1 MATTTGIGADREP
14 RIALG
19 VELEHTRPGSASVAD
34 IAIALDVLT
43 AIVTDHPG
51 ETGPLDVD
59 DTDIW
64 IKALVVFEY
73 DGAPLIVGGGGGR
86 LGSWRVDGTPG
97 PLSVDD
103 TNMPKIEALVVF
115 EYDGAPLIVG
125 GGGGRRLGSWR
136 VHGTPGPLSV
146 DDTDIWIKALVV
158 FEYDGA
164 PLIVSG
170 GGGRRLRSWRVDGAL
185 RALSAPGAHEVYVRA
200 LSLGSLDVVLLL
212 PSAVGSVGA
221 AIWKLDRIL
230 DALESVVG
238 FPITLPDK
246 LEARRQRAKAES
258 LDAEA
263 DALEAE
269 ERRDAARAARAA
281 RLRHRLQ
288 DANFRAERV
297 VVTTEDDEGL

>member
-103 TNMPKIEALVVF
+103 TNMPKIE
-115 EYDGAPLIVG
+115 
-125 GGGGRRLGSWR
+125 
-136 VHGTPGPLSV
+136 
-146 DDTDIWIKALVV
+146 ALVV

>member
-73 DGAPLIVGGGGGR
+73 DGAPLIVGGGGGGGGGR
-86 LGSWRVDGTPG
+86 LRSWRVDGTPG

-115 EYDGAPLIVG
+115 EYDGAPLIV
-125 GGGGRRLGSWR
+125 
-136 VHGTPGPLSV
+136 
-146 DDTDIWIKALVV
+146 
-158 FEYDGA
+158 
-164 PLIVSG
+164 SG
-170 GGGRRLRSWRVDGAL
+170 GGGRRLRSWRVDGTPGP
-185 RALSAPGAHEVYVRA
+185 LSVDDTDIPAIEA
-200 LSLGSLDVVLLL
+200 LDVFELV
-212 PSAVGSVGA
+212 VFEY
-221 AIWKLDRIL
+221 D
-230 DALESVVG
+230 DAPLIVSG
-238 FPITLPDK
+238 
-246 LEARRQRAKAES
+246 
-258 LDAEA
+258 
-263 DALEAE
+263 
-269 ERRDAARAARAA
+269 
-281 RLRHRLQ
+281 
-288 DANFRAERV
+288 
-297 VVTTEDDEGL
+297 

>member
-19 VELEHTRPGSASVAD
+19 GELEHTRPGSASVAD

-86 LGSWRVDGTPG
+86 LRSWRVDGTPG

-103 TNMPKIEALVVF
+103 TDVREIE
-115 EYDGAPLIVG
+115 
-125 GGGGRRLGSWR
+125 
-136 VHGTPGPLSV
+136 
-146 DDTDIWIKALVV
+146 ALVV

-185 RALSAPGAHEVYVRA
+185 RALSAPGAHEVYVRG

-269 ERRDAARAARAA
+269 ERRDAARAAR
-281 RLRHRLQ
+281 LRHRLQ
-288 DANFRAERV
+288 DASFRAERV

>member
-73 DGAPLIVGGGGGR
+73 DGAPLIVGGGGGGLR
-86 LGSWRVDGTPG
+86 SWRVDGTPG

-115 EYDGAPLIVG
+115 EYDGAPRDRQRRRRRKVAQLA
-125 GGGGRRLGSWR
+125 GGR
-136 VHGTPGPLSV
+136 H
-146 DDTDIWIKALVV
+146 
-158 FEYDGA
+158 
-164 PLIVSG
+164 
-170 GGGRRLRSWRVDGAL
+170 
-185 RALSAPGAHEVYVRA
+185 PGA
-200 LSLGSLDVVLLL
+200 
-212 PSAVGSVGA
+212 
-221 AIWKLDRIL
+221 
-230 DALESVVG
+230 
-238 FPITLPDK
+238 
-246 LEARRQRAKAES
+246 AEH
-258 LDAEA
+258 
-263 DALEAE
+263 
-269 ERRDAARAARAA
+269 R
-281 RLRHRLQ
+281 RHRHL
-288 DANFRAERV
+288 
-297 VVTTEDDEGL
+297 

>member
-73 DGAPLIVGGGGGR
+73 DGAPLIVSG
-86 LGSWRVDGTPG
+86 
-97 PLSVDD
+97 
-103 TNMPKIEALVVF
+103 
-115 EYDGAPLIVG
+115 VG
-125 GGGGRRLGSWR
+125 GG
-136 VHGTPGPLSV
+136 
-146 DDTDIWIKALVV
+146 
-158 FEYDGA
+158 
-164 PLIVSG
+164 G

-185 RALSAPGAHEVYVRA
+185 RALSAPGAHEVYVRG

-269 ERRDAARAARAA
+269 ERRDAARAAR
-281 RLRHRLQ
+281 LRHRLQ
-288 DANFRAERV
+288 DASFRAERV